1 MSSSAVESELDA
13 IESGRAADRLA
24 ATQNARVY
32 DAQSM
37 PMGALR
43 RKVADVDQ
51 EAPRD
56 TPVCKN
62 LSAEGAREK
71 RSQGAVTAL
80 GCEDAMMTDAPY
92 IESEHI

>member
-1 MSSSAVESELDA
+1 MSSSAVEPEHHA
-13 IESGRAADRLA
+13 IESGCAADRLA
-24 ATQNARVY
+24 PTRSARAH

-62 LSAEGAREK
+62 LSAEGSREK
-71 RSQGAVTAL
+71 HSRGAVTAL
-80 GCEDAMMTDAPY
+80 RCEDAMMTDAPY